1 MMNAQNE
8 PMTFEQ
14 ALTRLEEIVRILE
27 VGERPLEETV
37 NLYEEGQ
44 RLRQYCEQYL
54 ADAEQRITIIRQASG
69 NSVIVEEVQDADDE
83 PVSFG
88 MDDSY
93 DAYDDPFR

>member
-14 ALTRLEEIVRILE
+14 AMTRLEEIVRILE

-44 RLRQYCEQYL
+44 RLRLYCEQYL
-54 ADAEQRITIIRQASG
+54 ADAEQRIAVIRQASDG
-69 NSVIVEEVQDADDE
+69 GIIVEQSSDDLDDAELDEVILFDDE
-83 PVSFG
+83 
-88 MDDSY
+88 
-93 DAYDDPFR
+93 DDPFR

>member
-14 ALTRLEEIVRILE
+14 AMTRLEEIVRILE

-54 ADAEQRITIIRQASG
+54 ADAEQRITTIRQASDG
-69 NSVIVEEVQDADDE
+69 GIIVEQSSDDHDDFVLDEVVLFDDE
-83 PVSFG
+83 
-88 MDDSY
+88 
-93 DAYDDPFR
+93 DDPFR

>member
-8 PMTFEQ
+8 PMSFEQ
-14 ALTRLEEIVRILE
+14 ALTRLEAIVRTLE
-27 VGERPLEETV
+27 AGELPLDETV
-37 NLYEEGQ
+37 RLYEEGQ
-44 RLRQYCEQYL
+44 RLRNFCEQYL

>member
-14 ALTRLEEIVRILE
+14 AMTRLEEIVRILE

-54 ADAEQRITIIRQASG
+54 ADAEQRIAVIRQASDG
-69 NSVIVEEVQDADDE
+69 GIIVEQSSDDHDDFVLDEVVLFDDE
-83 PVSFG
+83 
-88 MDDSY
+88 
-93 DAYDDPFR
+93 DDPFR

>member
-14 ALTRLEEIVRILE
+14 AMNRLEEIVRILE

-54 ADAEQRITIIRQASG
+54 ADAEQRIAVIRQASDG
-69 NSVIVEEVQDADDE
+69 SVIVEPRNDGDNE
-83 PVSFG
+83 G
-88 MDDSY
+88 
-93 DAYDDPFR
+93 DDPFR

>member
-14 ALTRLEEIVRILE
+14 AMTRLEEIVRILE

-54 ADAEQRITIIRQASG
+54 ADAEQRITIIRQTSDG
-69 NSVIVEEVQDADDE
+69 GITVEQSSDDLDDAELDDVVFFDDE
-83 PVSFG
+83 
-88 MDDSY
+88 
-93 DAYDDPFR
+93 ADPFR

>member
-14 ALTRLEEIVRILE
+14 AMTRLEEIVRILE

-44 RLRQYCEQYL
+44 RLRLYCEQYL
-54 ADAEQRITIIRQASG
+54 ADAEQRIAVIRQASDG
-69 NSVIVEEVQDADDE
+69 GIIVEQSSDDHDDFVLDEVVLFDDE
-83 PVSFG
+83 
-88 MDDSY
+88 
-93 DAYDDPFR
+93 DDPFR

>member
-14 ALTRLEEIVRILE
+14 AMTRLEEIVRSLE

-44 RLRQYCEQYL
+44 RLRNFCAQYL
-54 ADAEQRITIIRQASG
+54 ADAEQRITTIRQASDG
-69 NSVIVEEVQDADDE
+69 GIIVEQSSDDLDDAELDDVVFFDDE
-83 PVSFG
+83 
-88 MDDSY
+88 
-93 DAYDDPFR
+93 ADPFR